1 MHGEQG
7 ASRDEQV
14 FKILLE
20 EENYCANSA
29 CTTATQMNTKKK
41 TGSPSAQVCP
51 AKLKHSV
58 FLHSAL
64 QGNTNVS
71 TEDSHL
77 KLPLCL

>member
-29 CTTATQMNTKKK
+29 CTTATQMNTKKQNWV
-41 TGSPSAQVCP
+41 P
-51 AKLKHSV
+51 
-58 FLHSAL
+58 
-64 QGNTNVS
+64 
-71 TEDSHL
+71 
-77 KLPLCL
+77 